1 MGIQKKTT
9 PSWIRNKR
17 AANKK
22 LAQKKFDQLPD
33 SCKEKL
39 NKEKFA
45 EKMRFAPTLCEAKLH
60 NAVIEVLKDTKTEV
74 SIQHVI
80 GPYIA
85 DMKVKNLIVE
95 IDGFSHVGQ
104 EAYDTRRTSYIQN
117 NGYRVV
123 RFTNREV
130 LSNAIDCAKHIRSL
144 TEPHQHRDEEVKIT
158 YCPPSR
164 SFPNNHKK
172 TKRHFIIGWSA

>member
-1 MGIQKKTT
+1 MDRDKTT
-9 PSWIRNKR
+9 PSWIKNKR
-17 AANKK
+17 AANKL
-22 LAQKKFDQLPD
+22 LAKKKFEQLPAEY
-33 SCKEKL
+33 KERI
-39 NKEKFA
+39 NKDKFA
-45 EKMRFAPTLCEAKLH
+45 EKMRFAPTQCEAKMH
-60 NAVIEVLKDTKTEV
+60 NAMIEVLKDTKTEV

-85 DMKVKNLIVE
+85 DMKVKNLVIE
-95 IDGFSHVGQ
+95 IDGASHLGN
-104 EAYDTRRTSYIQN
+104 EAYDARRTSYIQN

-130 LSNAIDCAKHIRSL
+130 LSDAIGCAKHIRSL

-164 SFPNNHKK
+164 SIPNPHKSK
-172 TKRHFIIGWSA
+172 KRHFIIGWSA